1 MNNTI
6 KQLENIDQD
15 LRKLIETK
23 KNLVRQNI
31 DLRKQIEELNKSHSK
46 SKNEREKNKNPK
58 LVVNYL
64 EETKSKKEI
73 EDQIDFLVK
82 KIDKCIYLIS

>member
-6 KQLENIDQD
+6 KHLENIDQD

-46 SKNEREKNKNPK
+46 SKNEREKDKNPK
-58 LVVNYL
+58 LVVNHL